1 MPLRI
6 FNNLS
11 SVVAQNRLDVNSRN
25 YGEAIGKIASGN
37 RLSGSGTSGADK
49 SVSDLLRS
57 DSRTLRQASK
67 NLNDGVSLINVAEGG
82 LNVQAGILTRLR
94 EVLSVAGGA
103 IGPSER
109 DTLQLEI
116 NTLRSEFNRIA
127 SVTEFNG
134 QKLLDGSLGSDVVTD
149 QHVVI
154 STGLNSD
161 KDAQIDL
168 NAVASVGSID
178 TASLDL
184 DGLSVETFESSI
196 AGIEKVEKALET
208 VNQNR
213 GSIGATQNRFTR
225 ALQTLNVSAENLN
238 AAYSVISDADM
249 AEEVAGL
256 TKQQLLVQASSAMV
270 GQANLIPQ
278 GVLLLLQQ

>member
-37 RLSGSGTSGADK
+37 RLSGSDTSGADK
-49 SVSDLLRS
+49 AVSDLLRS

-154 STGLNSD
+154 STGLDSGKN
-161 KDAQIDL
+161 AQIDL
-168 NAVASVGSID
+168 NSVASIGSID

-184 DGLSVETFESSI
+184 DSLSVETFESAV
-196 AGIEKVEKALET
+196 AGISIVEKALDT
-208 VNQNR
+208 INQNR
-213 GSIGATQNRFTR
+213 GSIVATQNRFTR

-249 AEEVAGL
+249 AEEVANL
-256 TKQQLLVQASSAMV
+256 TKQQLLVQSSSAMI
-270 GQANLIPQ
+270 GQANLIPE